1 MDPGSI
7 RYLQVSI
14 PVLSENHVWLA
25 CCDEPGPWE
34 HLYVAWRKVP
44 QNLFMLCNYD
54 GKKVS
59 ETLTNTDTGENFQIR
74 GSKQSL
80 NGTSILQA
88 HASSFQYRR
97 GGLWASSRLAGEHVR
112 RKWLKRKVASA
123 KCMASNFFIL
133 KLLYPFRTWVIKPSL
148 SLKPHNS
155 QFQSAASHLLQRFS
169 VHGNWKNRAKKS

>member
-1 MDPGSI
+1 MM
-7 RYLQVSI
+7 
-14 PVLSENHVWLA
+14 
-25 CCDEPGPWE
+25 PWE
-34 HLYVAWRKVP
+34 HLYAAWRKVP
-44 QNLFMLCNYD
+44 QNLFMLCNYEM
-54 GKKVS
+54 KKAS

-74 GSKQSL
+74 GSEQSL

-88 HASSFQYRR
+88 HASSSQYCR

-112 RKWLKRKVASA
+112 RKWLKHKLASA
-123 KCMASNFFIL
+123 KCVASNFFIL

-169 VHGNWKNRAKKS
+169 VHGNWKNRVKKS